1 MAGRPVRNGR
11 SRVPATAWPP
21 PGSVRA
27 DLDLDVDGLGM
38 VDKIVPLGYTKTAGI
53 CQKEHSGGRP
63 WEMARTRED
72 WCLGS
77 SGERIG

>member
-11 SRVPATAWPP
+11 SRVPATARPP

-63 WEMARTRED
+63 WEMARTREN

>member
-1 MAGRPVRNGR
+1 MDV
-11 SRVPATAWPP
+11 
-21 PGSVRA
+21 
-27 DLDLDVDGLGM
+27 DVDGMGM

-63 WEMARTRED
+63 WEMARTREN